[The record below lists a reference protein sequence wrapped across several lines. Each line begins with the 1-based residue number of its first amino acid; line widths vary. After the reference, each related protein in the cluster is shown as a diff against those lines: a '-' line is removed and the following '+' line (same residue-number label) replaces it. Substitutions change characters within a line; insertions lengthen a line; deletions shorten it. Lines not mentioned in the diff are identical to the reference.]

1 MGHPP
6 SRHSFTHHYVIS
18 HISCDLFLLCIVSNR
33 VVYYN
38 LLPFSPLY
46 LIIIAFSLLQTR
58 DCDFLTIEFSVVF
71 RAKSPT
77 PYTRHLQP
85 QSWLGGQEAAP
96 NKRRCLEASLQRRA
110 VGYGRYD
117 LNLPGVSLEGGE
129 AMGRSDESHI

>member
-1 MGHPP
+1 MH
-6 SRHSFTHHYVIS
+6 
-18 HISCDLFLLCIVSNR
+18 R
-33 VVYYN
+33 VQ
-38 LLPFSPLY
+38 PCC
-46 LIIIAFSLLQTR
+46 LLQPLAVLAALSYNHCLLSVLQTC